1 LEAQALARAK
11 KNAAARGQTIVFI
24 DESGLSER
32 PTVARTWAPKGQT
45 PVLQYSFNWKQ
56 LSAIAG
62 LTFWRFYFRFF
73 PGTIRTPQL
82 LEFLQALRAQLR
94 GRKLLIIWD
103 GLNTHRSRRLR
114 HWLEAQQGE
123 VQIEFLP
130 PYAPELNPVEQ
141 IWNYLKNREIAN
153 LCASN
158 ISEVGDLARR
168 RLRSMQRRLSLVR
181 SFWQQAELA
190 F

>member
-1 LEAQALARAK
+1 MAGAK
-11 KNAAARGQTIVFI
+11 KNAAATGRTIVFV

-32 PTVARTWAPKGQT
+32 PTVVRTWGLRGQP

-73 PGTIRTPQL
+73 AGAMRAAQL
-82 LEFLQALRAQLR
+82 VAFLQALRQQLR

-103 GLNTHRSRRLR
+103 GLGTHRSRLVRQ
-114 HWLEAQQGE
+114 WLDAQDGE
-123 VQIEFLP
+123 VQVEFLP

-153 LCASN
+153 LCANHLGEVSN
-158 ISEVGDLARR
+158 LARR
-168 RLRSMQRRLSLVR
+168 RLKSMQRRPRLIR
-181 SFWQQAELA
+181 SFWQQAQLA

>member
-1 LEAQALARAK
+1 MADAK
-11 KNAAARGQTIVFI
+11 KNAAARGQIIVFI

-32 PTVARTWAPKGQT
+32 PTVVRTWGLRGQP

-73 PGTIRTPQL
+73 PGTVRSAQL
-82 LEFLQALRAQLR
+82 VQFLQALRTQLR
-94 GRKLLIIWD
+94 NRKLLIIWD
-103 GLNTHRSRRLR
+103 GLGTHKSRLVRQ
-114 HWLEAQQGE
+114 WLEAQDGE
-123 VQIEFLP
+123 VQVEFLP

-153 LCASN
+153 LCAN
-158 ISEVGDLARR
+158 HLSEVSELARR
-168 RLRSMQRRLSLVR
+168 RLKSMQRRPSLIR

>member
-1 LEAQALARAK
+1 MAGAK

-32 PTVARTWAPKGQT
+32 PTVVRTWGLRGQP

-73 PGTIRTPQL
+73 PGTVRSAQL
-82 LEFLQALRAQLR
+82 VQFLQALRTQLR
-94 GRKLLIIWD
+94 KRKLLIIWD
-103 GLNTHRSRRLR
+103 GLGTHKSRLVRQ
-114 HWLEAQQGE
+114 WLDAQDGE
-123 VQIEFLP
+123 VQVEFLP
-130 PYAPELNPVEQ
+130 AYAPELNPVEQ

-153 LCASN
+153 LCARHL
-158 ISEVGDLARR
+158 SEVSDLARR
-168 RLRSMQRRLSLVR
+168 RLRSMQRRPSLIR
-181 SFWQQAELA
+181 SFWQQTELA

>member
-1 LEAQALARAK
+1 VVRTWGL
-11 KNAAARGQTIVFI
+11 RGQ
-24 DESGLSER
+24 
-32 PTVARTWAPKGQT
+32 P
-45 PVLQYSFNWKQ
+45 PVLQYSLNWKQ

-73 PGTIRTPQL
+73 PGTVRAAQL
-82 LEFLQALRAQLR
+82 VEFLRALRAQLR
-94 GRKLLIIWD
+94 GKKLLIICD
-103 GLNTHRSRRLR
+103 GLGTHKSRLVRR
-114 HWLEAQQGE
+114 WLEAQAGQ

-153 LCASN
+153 LCAKHLG
-158 ISEVGDLARR
+158 EVSDLARR
-168 RLRSMQRRLSLVR
+168 RLKSMQRRPSLIR

>member
-1 LEAQALARAK
+1 
-11 KNAAARGQTIVFI
+11 
-24 DESGLSER
+24 
-32 PTVARTWAPKGQT
+32 
-45 PVLQYSFNWKQ
+45 VLQYSFNWKQ

-73 PGTIRTPQL
+73 PGTVRSAQL
-82 LEFLQALRAQLR
+82 VEFLHALRGQLR

-103 GLNTHRSRRLR
+103 GLGTHRSRLVRR
-114 HWLEAQQGE
+114 WLEAQDGE

-130 PYAPELNPVEQ
+130 AYAPELNPVEQ

-153 LCASN
+153 LCAKHLG
-158 ISEVGDLARR
+158 EVSALARR
-168 RLRSMQRRLSLVR
+168 RLKSMQRRPSLIR

-190 F
+190 L